1 MNEKEVAKVEGK
13 AKEYTGRCGREESES
28 GREPRSEA
36 WGGMHAGM
44 LWYPG
49 SQQHH
54 PSGNRALRQ
63 WLALVGSSPLKGSEI
78 SVVRP
83 KQRLKERER
92 KRGRK
97 EGGEE
102 REEKERLVL
111 NVVRV
116 LFPGTYV
123 LDVCVLHF

>member
-1 MNEKEVAKVEGK
+1 M
-13 AKEYTGRCGREESES
+13 GRNACWDAVV
-28 GREPRSEA
+28 PR
-36 WGGMHAGM
+36 
-44 LWYPG
+44 

-54 PSGNRALRQ
+54 PSGSRALKQ

-92 KRGRK
+92 K

-102 REEKERLVL
+102 RKEKERLVL

-116 LFPGTYV
+116 LFPGIYV
-123 LDVCVLHF
+123 LGICVLHF

>member
-1 MNEKEVAKVEGK
+1 MKSRGVQRTVWERVWSEG
-13 AKEYTGRCGREESES
+13 
-28 GREPRSEA
+28 GREPRRAA

-44 LWYPG
+44 LWYRG
-49 SQQHH
+49 SRQHH
-54 PSGNRALRQ
+54 PSGNRALKQR
-63 WLALVGSSPLKGSEI
+63 LALGGSNPLKGSEI

-97 EGGEE
+97 EGREE
-102 REEKERLVL
+102 RKEKDRPVL

-116 LFPGTYV
+116 LFPGTFV
-123 LDVCVLHF
+123 LGVCVLHF